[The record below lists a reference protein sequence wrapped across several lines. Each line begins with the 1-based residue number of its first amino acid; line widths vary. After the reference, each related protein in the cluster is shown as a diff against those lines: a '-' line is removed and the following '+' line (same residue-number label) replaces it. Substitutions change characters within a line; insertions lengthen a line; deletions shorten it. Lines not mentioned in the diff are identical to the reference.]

1 MSFLKDLSAKR
12 AKFDKRS
19 AETAPSPSSR
29 HPENPFL
36 KRPCNIE
43 ETLFTF
49 LQQARHEGRKL
60 TTQNQYKITPQNPV
74 FEIEGRIGMLT
85 HPYYGDS
92 GSRVTSSGT
101 KKVIGPN
108 GKAGIFHGFLCNT
121 TDGLPRVPFQGGI
134 TKSHFIHWTGSGLSE
149 HSPVS
154 ASLGLAASS
163 PPRDIKAKIE
173 EVDYVENVYS
183 YEGKRICY
191 VNGSKTGRAEK
202 KERQSVI
209 DIALPSAEY
218 DMRISL
224 NTETAL
230 EDAVPFPPPS
240 GYSSKRMKRRRR
252 YTRRDKSF
260 AWQLDVTEVGSSSTG
275 ADEVP
280 EITYEIEVELLPHST
295 YRLITSA
302 DKDVVSLCKQLA
314 SQLWWMLNQINP
326 TSEILDV
333 ESFLKDHTDTNA
345 VKLAQQQC
353 AELKHFKDT
362 QEWTPAITANGKTN
376 GDTKMRS
383 CKFIGCMPVNFSR
396 HNIEQVQ
403 RCGDDGYYLSEKT
416 DGVRY
421 LLIFTPTSA
430 VFIDRAMKGKMF
442 TLGNEAADSSNDT
455 IQSLTKLI
463 QPGTVLDGELVMH
476 RKHRRPIFIV
486 FDVMCIG
493 ERPIFQQ
500 PFKERLLHLRQG
512 SFRHSNVDIKLLY
525 KSDYS
530 VHVLPLVIKNFVS
543 RLKLDTLLSYVVE
556 EKGKRVYKNGE
567 QHCHCTDGI
576 IFQPNAPYVLGT
588 DTKLLKWKYL
598 DTVTI
603 DVELLPPLPH
613 KDDDWRVGVLGDENS
628 MVDMTRYI
636 HLPSTMRMR
645 LEADRLETKAKIA
658 EVGFDPETGEWY
670 YVCMRPDKI
679 ASNHISTVLG
689 TLLELAESLSTN
701 ELRYRMNVKCSE
713 GGIVRDMY
721 RKEIKGMEKQMLD
734 FQRKK
739 NSS

>member
-1 MSFLKDLSAKR
+1 MLS
-12 AKFDKRS
+12 
-19 AETAPSPSSR
+19 
-29 HPENPFL
+29 
-36 KRPCNIE
+36 
-43 ETLFTF
+43 
-49 LQQARHEGRKL
+49 
-60 TTQNQYKITPQNPV
+60 
-74 FEIEGRIGMLT
+74 
-85 HPYYGDS
+85 HPYYGDK
-92 GSRVTSSGT
+92 GARVTSSGT
-101 KKVIGPN
+101 KKIIGPN
-108 GKAGIFHGFLCNT
+108 GKVGIFHGFLCNT
-121 TDGLPRVPFQGGI
+121 IDGLPRIPFIGGI
-134 TKSHFIHWTGSGLSE
+134 TKSHYIHWTGSGLSE
-149 HSPVS
+149 HSPIS
-154 ASLGLAASS
+154 SSLGLQPTSAA
-163 PPRDIKAKIE
+163 RDIKQKIE
-173 EVDYVENVYS
+173 EVDYVEIVYS
-183 YEGKRICY
+183 YENPHKRICY
-191 VNGSKTGRAEK
+191 VNNSKIGRAEK

-218 DMRISL
+218 DMRVSL
-224 NTETAL
+224 NTETIIEEKVAY
-230 EDAVPFPPPS
+230 PPPP
-240 GYSSKRMKRRRR
+240 GYTSKRMKRRRR

-260 AWQLDVTEVGSSSTG
+260 AWQLDITEVGTNTNTASSG
-275 ADEVP
+275 DIDMPDV
-280 EITYEIEVELLPHST
+280 TYEIEVELLPLST
-295 YRLITSA
+295 YRLITCA
-302 DKDVVSLCKQLA
+302 DKDVINLCKQLA
-314 SQLWWMLNQINP
+314 SQLWWMLNNLNP

-333 ESFLKDHTDTNA
+333 ESFLKDHTDANA

-353 AELKHFKDT
+353 AQMKHFKDT
-362 QEWTPAITANGKTN
+362 KEWIPAIAPTGGANSN
-376 GDTKMRS
+376 PNLKMKS

-403 RCGDDGYYLSEKT
+403 RSGETGYYLSEKT

-421 LLIFTPTSA
+421 LLIFTGTTA

-442 TLGNEAADSSNDT
+442 TFGNEDNNTNNVHVDT
-455 IQSLTKLI
+455 LQSLTKLI

-486 FDVMCIG
+486 FDIMCIG

-512 SFRHSNVDIKLLY
+512 SFKHQSVHIKQLY
-525 KSDYS
+525 KFDYNT
-530 VHVLPLVIKNFVS
+530 HILPLVIKNFVS
-543 RLKLDTLLSYVVE
+543 RLQLDTLLGYVIE

-567 QHCHCTDGI
+567 MHCHCTDGI
-576 IFQPNAPYVLGT
+576 IFQPNTPYMLGT

-603 DVELLPPLPH
+603 DVEFLPP
-613 KDDDWRVGVLGDENS
+613 KYDNDEWRVGCVGDDGS
-628 MVDMTRYI
+628 MVDMTRHI
-636 HLPSTMRMR
+636 HLPVSQKMR
-645 LEADRLETKAKIA
+645 LEADKLETQAKIA

-670 YVCMRPDKI
+670 YITMRPDKI

-739 NSS
+739 NSA